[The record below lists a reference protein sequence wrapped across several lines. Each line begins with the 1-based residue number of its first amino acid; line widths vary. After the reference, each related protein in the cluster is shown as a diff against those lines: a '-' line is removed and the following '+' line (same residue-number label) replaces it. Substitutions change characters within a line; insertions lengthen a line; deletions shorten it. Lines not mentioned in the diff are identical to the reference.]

1 MKWNSTLHTSWT
13 LLLLAGCSSVQNT
26 TSAQQTNHMSQ
37 SVYLLEYSAAQRF
50 HQATLNLQTSLTDFC
65 IAKADKRQVQSSW
78 QEAFDQWMFLQGQ
91 ERGPI
96 RALEQNWNI
105 QFWPDKKN
113 TSGRKMVGL
122 LARNQPITASEISQQ
137 SVAVQGLGAMEW
149 LLYDLSSPLT
159 QPQSGDLM
167 ACQLGSAITQNLV
180 NNSEIIYQ
188 AWEENPW
195 RNLDPSVWLSEYISL
210 LSNQLAFAESKLVR
224 PMANIGVPRPYFA
237 EAWRSRSSLR
247 SLEKNIE
254 ALQRLYHADRNGLD
268 NLLRQR
274 GFIDLAERVDAQ
286 FTGLLQNWPPQPD
299 LFDFLQTQEGY
310 REALGLKNKIEQ
322 LNYLINREVAV
333 SLGVV
338 IGFNSTDGD

>member
-1 MKWNSTLHTSWT
+1 MWNRTLLTSWV
-13 LLLLAGCSSVQNT
+13 LLLLAGCSSAQNK

-37 SVYLLEYSAAQRF
+37 SVYLLEYSAIQRF
-50 HQATLNLQTSLTDFC
+50 YKAALNLQTSFTDFC
-65 IAKADKRQVQSSW
+65 TEKANKQQVRASW

-113 TSGRKMVGL
+113 TTGRKMVGL
-122 LARNQPITASEISQQ
+122 LARDQPITVSEIRQQ

-149 LLYDLSSPLT
+149 LLYDLSSPLS
-159 QPQSGDLM
+159 QSETDNFT
-167 ACQLGSAITQNLV
+167 ACQLGSVIAQNLV

-188 AWEENPW
+188 AWTENPW
-195 RNLDPSVWLSEYISL
+195 RNLEQTVWLSEYISL

-254 ALQRLYHADRNGLD
+254 ALQQLYHADQNGLD

-274 GFIDLAERVDAQ
+274 GFIDLAERVDTQ
-286 FTGLLQNWPPQPD
+286 FTGLLQNWPQQPD
-299 LFDFLQTQEGY
+299 LFDFLQTKEGY

-322 LNYLINREVAV
+322 LNYLINQEVAV

-338 IGFNSTDGD
+338 VGFNSTDGD